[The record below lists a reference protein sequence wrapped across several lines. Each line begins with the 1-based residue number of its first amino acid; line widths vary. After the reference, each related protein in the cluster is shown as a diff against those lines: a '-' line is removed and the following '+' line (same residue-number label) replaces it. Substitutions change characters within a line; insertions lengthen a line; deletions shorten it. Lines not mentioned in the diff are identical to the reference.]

1 MSANGAGEV
10 KQTAYFQSVIT
21 IISGASL
28 SEKRKSGTRLLG
40 SSLFQKAI
48 IEVFIM
54 HRKDILILLAVVA
67 IAILLGGI
75 SGKLL
80 LDNLI

>member
-1 MSANGAGEV
+1 LVSKSNTGLFRY
-10 KQTAYFQSVIT
+10 T
-21 IISGASL
+21 L
-28 SEKRKSGTRLLG
+28 S
-40 SSLFQKAI
+40 QKAI

>member
-1 MSANGAGEV
+1 LIYGDFGRF
-10 KQTAYFQSVIT
+10 AY
-21 IISGASL
+21 L
-28 SEKRKSGTRLLG
+28 
-40 SSLFQKAI
+40 LFQKAI